1 MLLRDIQ
8 VAERLRCARS
18 TVWYMTA
25 AGTLPRPIRRG
36 EKWSRWPSDE
46 VDIIEQAI
54 TAGDSDEKLRNLSKE
69 LMAARSR
76 EAA

>member
-8 VAERLRCARS
+8 VGARLGVARS
-18 TVWYMTA
+18 TVWCMA
-25 AGTLPRPIRRG
+25 LAGTLPRPIRRG

-46 VDIIEQAI
+46 VDRVEAAI

>member
-1 MLLRDIQ
+1 MVRD
-8 VAERLRCARS
+8 
-18 TVWYMTA
+18 
-25 AGTLPRPIRRG
+25 GTLPRPIRRG